1 MRGENFIIF
10 LIKTCHIGSPPLAR
24 GKPVTRLMNPL
35 QSRITPACAGK
46 TKILSQLQPCDGD
59 HPRLRGENVLFLYTL
74 ISLTGSPPLARGKL
88 ASGSPMRTFWRITPA
103 CAGKTRRCITRTSVE
118 WDHPRLRGENT
129 KKSLDL
135 RDPCFLSY
143 HISFNLNSHFLCSF
157 LKSFH
162 IFETIS
168 CNHPMLYV
176 SVFLIHN
183 MPLT

>member
-1 MRGENFIIF
+1 MGTDRLFI
-10 LIKTCHIGSPPLAR
+10 IGSPPLAR
-24 GKPVTRLMNPL
+24 GKLIFPENH
-35 QSRITPACAGK
+35 SKIFRITPACAGK
-46 TKILSQLQPCDGD
+46 THRNFVLLSRNWD
-59 HPRLRGENVLFLYTL
+59 HPRLRGENQNGLEVRV
-74 ISLTGSPPLARGKL
+74 IGWGSPPLARGKL
-88 ASGSPMRTFWRITPA
+88 EVTCCDSNGNGITPA
-103 CAGKTRRCITRTSVE
+103 CAGKTHGAVLVLLPPQ
-118 WDHPRLRGENT
+118 DHPRLRGENT